1 MMCHYKN
8 LGRLCFLVGLIVG
21 LSSLLVAHSD
31 IQRTLGFLLGM
42 IGYGLFSGLSLYV
55 EQIKNSSPKSPN

>member
-1 MMCHYKN
+1 MCHYKN
-8 LGRLCFLVGLIVG
+8 LGRLCFLIGLIVG
-21 LSSLLVAHSD
+21 LSSLFVAHTD

-55 EQIKNSSPKSPN
+55 EQIKK

>member
-1 MMCHYKN
+1 MCHYKN

-31 IQRTLGFLLGM
+31 IQRTLGFYAWDDWLWAVFWFVLVCGTD
-42 IGYGLFSGLSLYV
+42 
-55 EQIKNSSPKSPN
+55 KK

>member
-1 MMCHYKN
+1 MCHYKN
-8 LGRLCFLVGLIVG
+8 LGRLCFLAGLIVG
-21 LSSLLVAHSD
+21 LSSLLVDHSD
-31 IQRTLGFLLGM
+31 IQRILCFLLGM